1 MLRTQSW
8 PTGGNSYDPWRYALP
23 MAAAAI
29 LGGYL
34 GARLA
39 LVIRPR
45 YTKWLISAIGLGL
58 AAYFFLR

>member
-1 MLRTQSW
+1 VVVFIAEKKVA
-8 PTGGNSYDPWRYALP
+8 WRYALP

-39 LVIRPR
+39 LVIQPR
-45 YTKWLISAIGLGL
+45 YTKWLIAAIGLGL
-58 AAYFFLR
+58 AAYFFLRR